1 MNCFTDADKRLKLVI
16 RARNGCK
23 DWGCLIKL
31 YYTGRVG
38 EILTSSRK
46 LCQILGSYAL
56 LINLCSL
63 IILDKMCD
71 TLESPVSLVHN
82 YLEHHVSGSDI
93 FICRCTS
100 DAEK

>member
-1 MNCFTDADKRLKLVI
+1 M
-16 RARNGCK
+16 
-23 DWGCLIKL
+23 
-31 YYTGRVG
+31 G
-38 EILTSSRK
+38 EILTSSCK
-46 LCQILGSYAL
+46 LCQILGSYVL

-63 IILDKMCD
+63 IILDEMCD